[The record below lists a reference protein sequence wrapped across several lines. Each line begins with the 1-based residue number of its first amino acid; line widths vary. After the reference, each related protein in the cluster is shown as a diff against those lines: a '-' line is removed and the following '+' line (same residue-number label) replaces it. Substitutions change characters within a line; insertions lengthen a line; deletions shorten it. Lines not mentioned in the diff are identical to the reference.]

1 MVSCKW
7 FLRFQWKK
15 EVLVQGTSTQNV
27 TGVSKYHSSSA
38 TWRELL
44 GTCLVH
50 GWRWWAFTG
59 SFLASSA
66 AQCQQHVGLPQPAPV
81 CPAWFWVVFL
91 APVTI
96 GLVRYR
102 VIVFARLYQNLSNL
116 KYFLYIQPGFR
127 DRGEYVKCDGFLVQ
141 LVFYQ
146 GGSGRSD

>member
-1 MVSCKW
+1 MFLSMTGFLLKSLHVFHLKW
-7 FLRFQWKK
+7 FHASGFCVFSGKK

-66 AQCQQHVGLPQPAPV
+66 ARCQQHVGLPQPAPV

-116 KYFLYIQPGFR
+116 KYFFVYTTWL
-127 DRGEYVKCDGFLVQ
+127 
-141 LVFYQ
+141 
-146 GGSGRSD
+146 